1 MKSYE
6 NIPESIKLMLEYHSL
21 NSRCGISPQREL
33 YESITSALKITDT
46 NTVSQI
52 YQISESLIYRIKE
65 EIHETS

>member
-6 NIPESIKLMLEYHSL
+6 NIPESIKIMLEYHSL

-33 YESITSALKITDT
+33 YESITSALKITDNDT

-65 EIHETS
+65 ENT